1 MLWQQPACGRWR
13 YLFCLWDPAYW
24 YGNLMWES
32 QPNATAQSD
41 TRNQWAADWKPW
53 RPNSR
58 SAPFITT
65 WTLWLPQSFCKTES
79 GMHSSTFAHF
89 TLVWAL
95 WRMCDTNLCSFH
107 TGLGQSSNLFLS
119 KSATKSVSS
128 LHLPSYY
135 WFTLQF
141 YNKKN
146 TRSNYYPNSISTY
159 IPKILILIP
168 CRLLEGNCY
177 QESDPNFASGSI

>member
-1 MLWQQPACGRWR
+1 MDSMYMTPEVAPRPQSSSQLPACGRWR
-13 YLFCLWDPAYW
+13 YLLCLWDPAYW
-24 YGNLMWES
+24 YGNHNPMQQHKVTLEINELLIGNHDG
-32 QPNATAQSD
+32 PIPEAL
-41 TRNQWAADWKPW
+41 
-53 RPNSR
+53 R
-58 SAPFITT
+58 SLPLV
-65 WTLWLPQSFCKTES
+65 TLRLPQSFCKTES

-119 KSATKSVSS
+119 KSATKNVSS

-146 TRSNYYPNSISTY
+146 IRSNY
-159 IPKILILIP
+159 
-168 CRLLEGNCY
+168 
-177 QESDPNFASGSI
+177 